1 LSQKPQQNFADLFDE
16 CVSKLHA
23 VYTFLALLELLQNRV
38 FLIFLNE
45 GFNNF
50 VVCTPEAAPQQPA
63 TEDNAE

>member
-1 LSQKPQQNFADLFDE
+1 MN
-16 CVSKLHA
+16 VSKLHA

-38 FLIFLNE
+38 FLIFVSE